1 MQNKEQ
7 KVITLEDLLNKFDKQ
22 NKEFIKNVEKEE
34 QFERI
39 ETLDAIQ
46 NDIKAQQIQ
55 TERAKNKFAESI
67 VSGLGEKVKANPNK
81 VTIIKKPWYVK
92 FKEFIK
98 KIFTKF

>member
-1 MQNKEQ
+1 MQNKEE

-22 NKEFIKNVEKEE
+22 NKEFIKSVEKEE

-46 NDIKAQQIQ
+46 NDIKAQQAQ
-55 TERAKNKFAESI
+55 TERAKNKFAQSVI
-67 VSGLGEKVKANPNK
+67 SGLGEKVKANPNK
-81 VTIIKKPWYVK
+81 VTIIKKPWHVK

>member
-34 QFERI
+34 QYERI

-46 NDIKAQQIQ
+46 NDIKAQQAQ
-55 TERAKNKFAESI
+55 TERAKNKFAQSVI
-67 VSGLGEKVKANPNK
+67 SGLGEKVKANPNK

>member
-1 MQNKEQ
+1 MSDKEE
-7 KVITLEDLLNKFDKQ
+7 KVITLEDLLNRFDKQ
-22 NKEFIKNVEKEE
+22 NKEFIKNVDKEE

-46 NDIKAQQIQ
+46 NDIKAQQAQ
-55 TERAKNKFAESI
+55 TERAKNKFAQTI

>member
-1 MQNKEQ
+1 MQNKEE

-34 QFERI
+34 QYERI

-46 NDIKAQQIQ
+46 NDIKAQQAQ
-55 TERAKNKFAESI
+55 TERAKNKFAQSVI
-67 VSGLGEKVKANPNK
+67 SGLGEKVKANPNK

>member
-1 MQNKEQ
+1 MRDKEQ

-22 NKEFIKNVEKEE
+22 NKEFIKNVEHEE

-39 ETLDAIQ
+39 ETVDAIQ
-46 NDIKAQQIQ
+46 NDIKAQQMQ
-55 TERAKNKFAESI
+55 TERAKNKFAQTI
-67 VSGLGEKVKANPNK
+67 VSGLGEKVKASPNK
-81 VTIIKKPWYVK
+81 VTIIKKPWHVK

>member
-1 MQNKEQ
+1 MQNKEE

-22 NKEFIKNVEKEE
+22 NKEFIKSVEKEE

-46 NDIKAQQIQ
+46 NDIKAQQAQ
-55 TERAKNKFAESI
+55 TERAKNKFAQSVI
-67 VSGLGEKVKANPNK
+67 SGLGEKVKANPNK

>member
-1 MQNKEQ
+1 MQDKEQ

-22 NKEFIKNVEKEE
+22 NKEFIQNIEHEE

-39 ETLDAIQ
+39 ETFDAIQ

-55 TERAKNKFAESI
+55 TDRVKNKFAQSI

-81 VTIIKKPWYVK
+81 VTIIKKPWHVK

>member
-1 MQNKEQ
+1 MQNKEE
-7 KVITLEDLLNKFDKQ
+7 KIITLEDLLNKFDKQ

-55 TERAKNKFAESI
+55 TERAKNKFAQSI

-81 VTIIKKPWYVK
+81 VTVIKKPWHVK

>member
-1 MQNKEQ
+1 MQNKEE

-34 QFERI
+34 QYERI

-46 NDIKAQQIQ
+46 NDIKAQQAQ
-55 TERAKNKFAESI
+55 TERAKNKFAQSVI
-67 VSGLGEKVKANPNK
+67 SGLGEKVKANPNK
-81 VTIIKKPWYVK
+81 VTIIKKPWHVK

>member
-1 MQNKEQ
+1 MQDKGQ

-22 NKEFIKNVEKEE
+22 HKEFIKNVEHEE

-39 ETLDAIQ
+39 ETLDTIQ
-46 NDIKAQQIQ
+46 NDIKAQQTQ
-55 TERAKNKFAESI
+55 TERAKNKFAQSI

-81 VTIIKKPWYVK
+81 VTIIKKPWYIK

>member
-1 MQNKEQ
+1 MQNKEE
-7 KVITLEDLLNKFDKQ
+7 KIITLEDLLNKFDKQ
-22 NKEFIKNVEKEE
+22 NKEFIKNVENEE

-55 TERAKNKFAESI
+55 TERAKNKFAQSI

-81 VTIIKKPWYVK
+81 VTVIKKPWHVK

>member
-22 NKEFIKNVEKEE
+22 NKEFIKNIEYEE

-55 TERAKNKFAESI
+55 TERAKNKFAENI

>member
-1 MQNKEQ
+1 MQDKGQ

-22 NKEFIKNVEKEE
+22 NKEFIKNVEHEE

-39 ETLDAIQ
+39 ETLDTIQ
-46 NDIKAQQIQ
+46 NDIKAQQTQ
-55 TERAKNKFAESI
+55 TERAKNKFAQSI

-81 VTIIKKPWYVK
+81 VTIIKKPWYIK

>member
-1 MQNKEQ
+1 MQNKEE
-7 KVITLEDLLNKFDKQ
+7 KIITLEDLLNKFDKQ

-46 NDIKAQQIQ
+46 NDIKAQQTQ
-55 TERAKNKFAESI
+55 TERAKNKFAQSI

-81 VTIIKKPWYVK
+81 VIVIKKPWHVK

>member
-1 MQNKEQ
+1 MSDKEQ
-7 KVITLEDLLNKFDKQ
+7 KVITLEDLLNRFDKQ

-46 NDIKAQQIQ
+46 NDIKAQQAQ
-55 TERAKNKFAESI
+55 TDRAKNKFAQTI

-81 VTIIKKPWYVK
+81 VTVIKKPWHVK

>member
-22 NKEFIKNVEKEE
+22 NKEFIKGIEHEE

-39 ETLDAIQ
+39 ETVDAIQ
-46 NDIKAQQIQ
+46 NDIKAQQMQ
-55 TERAKNKFAESI
+55 TDRVKDKFAKSI

-81 VTIIKKPWYVK
+81 VTIIKKPWHVK